1 MYKIQ
6 ANAKHDICM
15 YKTLKFKH
23 MHVQGSQMIKG
34 EQHKQQQQQKWQPQ
48 IDKNKDKNKII

>member
-34 EQHKQQQQQKWQPQ
+34 EQHEQQQQNPKQKQ
-48 IDKNKDKNKII
+48 

>member
-6 ANAKHDICM
+6 APIENDISM

-23 MHVQGSQMIKG
+23 MHLQSTQMIKG
-34 EQHKQQQQQKWQPQ
+34 EQQQQNPK
-48 IDKNKDKNKII
+48 